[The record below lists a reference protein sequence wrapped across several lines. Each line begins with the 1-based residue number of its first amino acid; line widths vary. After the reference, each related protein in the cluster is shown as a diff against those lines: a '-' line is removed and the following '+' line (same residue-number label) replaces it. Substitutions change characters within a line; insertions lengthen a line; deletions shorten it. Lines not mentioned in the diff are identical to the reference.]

1 MLYILGSIGAG
12 KTSLTNLLA
21 KDLESSAYYED
32 ISGNNMIGSMLE
44 KFYGSGTDSRKR
56 TGAMLQIAFLTF
68 RYSQL
73 KKAITQE
80 NAILDSSL
88 ESDFIMA
95 KQLHDHG
102 EIDDVDY
109 NIYVTLSQEM
119 QSNVNGMPWNG
130 FPDLSIYLK
139 IDPEK
144 EIEEIQSRGRG
155 MEDIRKDPKLVDY
168 YHRVNKAYREWAK
181 GYTRGLML
189 TIDRDK
195 YDFVNSEEDR
205 NTVLNKIESKLVE
218 LGKLSP
224 ERFEEIKANRKEGK
238 VKLG

>member
-1 MLYILGSIGAG
+1 MIYIMAPIGGG
-12 KTSLTNLLA
+12 KTSLTELLS
-21 KDLESSAYYED
+21 KDLGSQAYYED

-44 KFYGSGTDSRKR
+44 KFYGAGADSRKR

-68 RYSQL
+68 RYTQL
-73 KKAITQE
+73 KQAIVQE

-119 QSNVNGMPWNG
+119 QGNVNGMPWNG
-130 FPDLSIYLK
+130 YPDLAIYLK
-139 IDPEK
+139 IDPDK
-144 EIEEIQSRGRG
+144 EVEEIQSRGRG
-155 MEDIRKDPKLVDY
+155 MEDVNKDPELVDY

-189 TIDRDK
+189 TIDRNK
-195 YDFVNSEEDR
+195 YDFVNNIDDR
-205 NTVLNKIESKLVE
+205 NKVLDQIESKLVE

-224 ERFEEIKANRKEGK
+224 ERFKEIRDKREK
-238 VKLG
+238 

>member
-1 MLYILGSIGAG
+1 
-12 KTSLTNLLA
+12 
-21 KDLESSAYYED
+21 
-32 ISGNNMIGSMLE
+32 MIGSMLE
-44 KFYGSGTDSRKR
+44 KFYQAGADSRKR
-56 TGAMLQIAFLTF
+56 TGAMLQVAFLVF

-73 KKAITQE
+73 KKAIVQE

-130 FPDLSIYLK
+130 YPDLAIYLK
-139 IDPEK
+139 IDPDK

-155 MEDIRKDPKLVDY
+155 MEDVTADPGLVDY
-168 YHRVNKAYREWAK
+168 YHRVNKAYREWSK
-181 GYTRGLML
+181 GYTRGIMM

-195 YDFVNSEEDR
+195 YDFLNNESDR
-205 NTVLNKIESKLVE
+205 NTVLDQIESRLVE

-224 ERFEEIKANRKEGK
+224 ERFHEIQAKRTHA
-238 VKLG
+238 VLD

>member
-1 MLYILGSIGAG
+1 MIYIMAPIGGGKSSLTKLLSDDLGS
-12 KTSLTNLLA
+12 TP
-21 KDLESSAYYED
+21 YYED
-32 ISGNNMIGSMLE
+32 ISGNSMIGSMLE
-44 KFYGSGTDSRKR
+44 KFYAAGKDSRKR
-56 TGAMLQIAFLTF
+56 TGAMLQIAFLVF
-68 RYSQL
+68 RYNQL
-73 KKAITQE
+73 KKAVMEE
-80 NAILDSSL
+80 NAVLDSSL

-130 FPDLSIYLK
+130 LPDLAVYLK
-139 IDPEK
+139 IDPEH
-144 EIEEIQSRGRG
+144 EIEEIQSRGRE
-155 MEDIRKDPKLVDY
+155 MEDIHKDKALVDY
-168 YHRVNKAYREWAK
+168 YHRVNKAYNEWSK

-195 YDFVNSEEDR
+195 YDFVNNKEDR
-205 NTVLNKIESKLVE
+205 NMVLNTIESKLVE
-218 LGKLSP
+218 LGKLST

>member
-1 MLYILGSIGAG
+1 MIGDCELLYILGSIGAG
-12 KTSLTNLLA
+12 KTSLTDLLS
-21 KDLESSAYYED
+21 KDLGSAAYYED

-44 KFYGSGTDSRKR
+44 KFYAAGKDSRKR
-56 TGAMLQIAFLTF
+56 NGAMLQVAFLVF
-68 RYSQL
+68 RYAQL
-73 KKAITQE
+73 KKAMVQD

-130 FPDLSIYLK
+130 YPDLAIYLK

-155 MEDIRKDPKLVDY
+155 MEDIRKDPELVDY
-168 YHRVNKAYREWAK
+168 YHRVNKAYREWSK

-195 YDFVNSEEDR
+195 YDFVNNKEDR
-205 NTVLNKIESKLVE
+205 NAVLDKIESKLVE

-224 ERFEEIKANRKEGK
+224 ERFAEIKAKRA
-238 VKLG
+238 